1 MLRNYIKQIIKES
14 QINDQRSK
22 EKAYDLLRAD
32 LLECNWNDERISLLI
47 SLIEKSNVTEE
58 ELNILSNQALVDDFN
73 ELNHDEDLSDFN
85 WVE

>member
-85 WVE
+85 